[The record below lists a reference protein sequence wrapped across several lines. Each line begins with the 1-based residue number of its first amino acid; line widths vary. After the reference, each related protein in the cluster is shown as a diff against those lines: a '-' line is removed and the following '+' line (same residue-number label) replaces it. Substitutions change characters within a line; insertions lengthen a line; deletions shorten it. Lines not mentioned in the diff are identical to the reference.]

1 MSWESSATLVLLIA
15 IVKGENTADG
25 SLVLRVMTRLAD
37 GRSVALIR
45 TDRTVVLPAV
55 TEDTNSSTMSSL
67 QHAVRTGDSVFWTL
81 AGTS

>member
-1 MSWESSATLVLLIA
+1 MSWESAATLLLLTA
-15 IVKGENTADG
+15 IVEGENTADG
-25 SLVLRVMTRLAD
+25 SLALRVMTRLVD

-45 TDRTVVLPAV
+45 KGLPVVLPAA

-67 QHAVRTGDSVFWTL
+67 QHAVRTRDSVFWTL